1 MSSAVIPKE
10 QMSAYQRWEMA
21 SFNEPVPQAQA
32 PERPT
37 IEQIAEIREAAR
49 ATGHAEGWA
58 DGRAAGLAQGRAEA
72 AAELQRL
79 RQIAD
84 AFGSEVARA
93 DEVIA
98 QQMLELA
105 LDLAKAVLKTALT
118 VRPELVLPIVAEAI
132 HYLPALQ
139 QPAQL
144 FLHPDDA
151 QLVRQQMGDE
161 LHSAGWRLAEEPQLE
176 RGGCRVETASNQI
189 DASISSR
196 WQRVAAALGHESE
209 WLAP

>member
-21 SFNEPVPQAQA
+21 SFNEPAPQLHA
-32 PERPT
+32 PERPS
-37 IEQIAEIREAAR
+37 IEEIAEIREAAR
-49 ATGHAEGWA
+49 ATGHTEGWA

-72 AAELQRL
+72 AEELQRL

-84 AFGSEVARA
+84 TFGSEVARA
-93 DEVIA
+93 DEIIA

-118 VRPELVLPIVAEAI
+118 VRPELVLPIVAEAV

-139 QPAQL
+139 QPALL

-151 QLVRQQMGDE
+151 QLVRQHMGDE
-161 LHSAGWRLAEEPQLE
+161 LQSAGWRVAEEPQME
-176 RGGCRVETASNQI
+176 PGGCRVETASNQI
-189 DASISSR
+189 DASVPSR
-196 WQRVAAALGHESE
+196 WQRVATALGHESE